1 MLLESA
7 ILTLSSFSILLF
19 SLNNYLWKSSEVN
32 WNHTKKIHQSIY
44 EDKHKKSFKLIS
56 MKNSFEVNLVQNS
69 DNTCINPY
77 FPSIH
82 IQTDK
87 DHTSWFHLVVTDSK
101 NIELQKFI
109 DVTQKENYPFYTL
122 EKDFYDAPIWR
133 YTLFSKPLSFWKG
146 HAYAVK
152 IDPNNRTIECI
163 GGIQWG
169 FTLSY
174 FHFRPQI
181 IIPSGLTIQ
190 HWEQDW
196 LIFKNKLPDY
206 SNKN

>member
-1 MLLESA
+1 MLLQSA
-7 ILTLSSFSILLF
+7 VLIFSSASILLF
-19 SLNNYLWKSSEVN
+19 SVNNYLWQSSDIN
-32 WNHTKKIHQSIY
+32 WNRTKTIHQCIY
-44 EDKHKKSFKLIS
+44 EDKHKQSFKLIS
-56 MKNSFEVNLVQNS
+56 MQNFFEVNLVQNS
-69 DNTCINPY
+69 DTSCINPY

-82 IQTDK
+82 IKTDC
-87 DHTSWFHLVVTDSK
+87 DHTAWFHIVVTNSED
-101 NIELQKFI
+101 IELQEFI
-109 DVTQKENYPFYTL
+109 DAQKESYPFYTL
-122 EKDFYDAPIWR
+122 EKDFYDAPTWR

-146 HAYAVK
+146 RAYAVK
-152 IDPNNRTIECI
+152 IDHNTKTIKCI

-181 IIPSGLTIQ
+181 IIPSGLTTQ